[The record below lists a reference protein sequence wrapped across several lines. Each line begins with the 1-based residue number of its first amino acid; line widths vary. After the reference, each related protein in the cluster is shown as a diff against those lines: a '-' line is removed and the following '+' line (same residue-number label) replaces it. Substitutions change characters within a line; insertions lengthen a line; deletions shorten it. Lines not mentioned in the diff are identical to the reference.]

1 MKYQVLL
8 SKTSYN
14 YLKKLPE
21 KEKEK
26 IKERLKELEDDPYKN
41 RAKANIKKLIN
52 TKPQKYR
59 LRIGNYRAVF
69 VIEEKT
75 IKIIEI
81 FMRSKGYRNL

>member
-21 KEKEK
+21 KEKKK
-26 IKERLKELEDDPYKN
+26 IKEGLKELENDPSKT
-41 RAKANIKKLIN
+41 RAKVDIKKLIN

-59 LRIGNYRAVF
+59 LRIGNYRSVF

-75 IKIIEI
+75 VKIIEI
-81 FMRSKGYRNL
+81 FMRSKGYKMA